1 MKLYKTDYD
10 LMGRYGSEIFRAC
23 RLVVDTGLHHY
34 NWTREKAI
42 EYMLNYTAF
51 SEEMIAIE
59 IDRYITWPGQAC
71 AYKIGELK
79 IKELRK
85 KAEDELGSK
94 FDIREFHAS
103 VLKVGSLPLHVL
115 EKIVNQWIVETKNKA
130 AESSQTCTSNGANTN
145 TYTSWISLA
154 VIGLTFILQ
163 LT

>member
-10 LMGRYGSEIFRAC
+10 LMGRYGFEIFRAS
-23 RLVVDTGLHHY
+23 RLVVDTGLHYY

-85 KAEDELGSK
+85 KAEDKLGSK
-94 FDIREFHAS
+94 FDIREFHAT
-103 VLKVGSLPLHVL
+103 VLKAGYLPLHIL
-115 EKIVNQWIVETKNKA
+115 EKNVNQWILETKNKA
-130 AESSQTCTSNGANTN
+130 AESATCASNGAN
-145 TYTSWISLA
+145 TYTSWI
-154 VIGLTFILQ
+154 GLTVIALILFLQ
-163 LT
+163 QI